1 MDARYW
7 ESVDDTRVR
16 CTLCPNECVIREGKS
31 GICGVR
37 ANEDGVLSLPFYG
50 RASAIALDPIEK
62 KPLYHFHPGQPILS
76 IGFLG
81 CSLRCPFCQNYSISQ
96 STTSRTERVTP
107 AELVKIARDRG
118 SFAVAY
124 TYNEPTIHAEFVLE
138 AGRLA
143 HEAGL
148 ANVLVSAGYVNEAVA
163 EDLLDVIDAA
173 NVDLKGFQPDFYRK
187 ELGAKLDP
195 VKEFIGAAAR
205 RIHLEVT
212 SLIIPGKNDTDAE
225 VEAMAR
231 FLGEIDPN
239 IPYHLSAYYP
249 TYKYTRTATPPQ
261 QIVHLKELAQRHL
274 AYVYPGNIHG
284 EADTHCPHCGTVIV
298 RRQGYATEVIGLT
311 DGRCASCGHQ
321 IPIVVA

>member
-1 MDARYW
+1 
-7 ESVDDTRVR
+7 
-16 CTLCPNECVIREGKS
+16 
-31 GICGVR
+31 VR

-76 IGFLG
+76 VGFLG

-96 STTSRTERVTP
+96 STTSRTERVGP
-107 AELVKIARDRG
+107 AELVKIAQDRG
-118 SFAVAY
+118 SFAIAY

-148 ANVLVSAGYVNEAVA
+148 ANVLVSAGYVNEAAA

-195 VKEFIGAAAR
+195 VKAFISAAAR

-212 SLIIPGKNDTDAE
+212 SLIIPGKNDTDEE

-249 TYKYTRTATPPQ
+249 TYKYTRAATPPQ
-261 QIVHLKELAQRHL
+261 QIVHLKKLAQRHL
-274 AYVYPGNIHG
+274 AYVYPGNIRG
-284 EADTHCPHCGTVIV
+284 EADTHCPNCGTLIV
-298 RRQGYATEVIGLT
+298 RRQGYATEVIGLA
-311 DGRCASCGHQ
+311 DGHCTSCRHE
-321 IPIVVA
+321 IPIVVD